1 MGNEITVLVTS
12 DFNTLEKNLVKH
24 KFKVTDQ
31 FELNDVYMIDKSI
44 NLDKLSNLEILS
56 KCILVRDIPG
66 VKKSLLYKKKE
77 YAPNG
82 DIIKQSKTECN
93 IDDINKAVSF
103 MEAINYKV
111 LFKTHAKCI
120 AYCNNKSELL
130 VQLVNDEYILIE
142 HEDKPDYVDRTYS
155 SIEEVK
161 EDLLQYDLPI
171 DKSNFFVKK
180 AEIELNKV
188 LER

>member
-93 IDDINKAVSF
+93 IDDINKAISF

-111 LFKTHAKCI
+111 IFKTYAKCI